1 MEALIVFAQ
10 HHVRADRD
18 IAAMAT
24 LRMLNKE
31 LTANIDA
38 KYPGYVS
45 DLVAIKAGEMVA
57 HLDSLAT
64 EASFD
69 ATVSVSDLVA
79 LAATVKFGGSTPWI
93 SVEVRETALREYATY
108 RKVCCFL
115 RHNGRLSH
123 VIDLRSAMLGWLYSN
138 FGVDSPLLWNAME
151 DLNYHPVMLYT
162 YSADDTASRK
172 IMPKDMLPANA
183 EKDCDD
189 AMSTAYFIRV
199 T

>member
-24 LRMLNKE
+24 LRMLNKD

-45 DLVAIKAGEMVA
+45 DLVALKASAMIA
-57 HLDSLAT
+57 HLDSLAK
-64 EASFD
+64 EASVD
-69 ATVSVSDLVA
+69 EKVSVSDLVA
-79 LAATVKFGGSTPWI
+79 LAATVKFGGWTAWF
-93 SVEVRETALREYATY
+93 SVEARESSQREYVTY

-123 VIDLRSAMLGWLYSN
+123 VIELRSAMLGWLYSN
-138 FGVDSPLLWNAME
+138 FGASSPLLWNAME
-151 DLNYHPVMLYT
+151 DLKYRPVMLET
-162 YSADDTASRK
+162 YSTDDTASRK
-172 IMPKDMLPANA
+172 IIPKDMLPANA

-189 AMSTAYFIRV
+189 AMSTAYFIRM